1 VCVCA
6 CIYVYIYIYI
16 YIYIY
21 EPGTFVFRLQVRGL
35 AVRYWLHRARL
46 VALVRLRHHALVAPL
61 LAAQAIH
68 RPAALLDYAY
78 IRQ

>member
-1 VCVCA
+1 
-6 CIYVYIYIYI
+6 
-16 YIYIY
+16 
-21 EPGTFVFRLQVRGL
+21 VFRLQVRGL